1 MSMAFF
7 NIGYSVLLKEKNM
20 WKLALGYIK
29 CPEIRGF
36 LEISHSCFHQKF
48 NIIFFKTQ
56 MFLYKRCFFGKF
68 PQTQRTKARI
78 KIRKEKKNSLDL
90 WTNFICWEWVYNW
103 KKPSQHIS
111 RHVPFLNTPRRS
123 EDAQDVFLTSYVRST
138 SCV

>member
-103 KKPSQHIS
+103 KNQVNTFHAMSHFYIRQDVQK
-111 RHVPFLNTPRRS
+111 TPR
-123 EDAQDVFLTSYVRST
+123 TSS
-138 SCV
+138 